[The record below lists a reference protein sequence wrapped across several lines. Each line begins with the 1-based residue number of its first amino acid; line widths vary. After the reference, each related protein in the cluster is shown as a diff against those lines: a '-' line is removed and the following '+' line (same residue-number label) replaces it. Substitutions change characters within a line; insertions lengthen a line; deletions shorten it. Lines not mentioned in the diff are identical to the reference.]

1 MVIAPGAGTPFCRWC
16 DSLRRSVVLAAV
28 LALHATLLGLLLMPP
43 GPKPHRAIRR
53 LDRPRDA
60 IAVRLI
66 PVPQRSFVD
75 TATRMRRLRRSLPG
89 MRRSR
94 HPAVPGADATAGVP
108 GRLSRRAVPVLP
120 PVKADLDTGLAPHRE
135 TPAYIPG
142 GRSFAERLRGSKTG
156 RAPRVPGSAVALAPG
171 VHMIDPR
178 SQGLAGVAR
187 FIGWLGGASDPA
199 CVELDALGRLTD
211 EERRAQHVSLRD
223 MKHLVAAHHC
233 MPRSPELPH
242 HDRP

>member
-1 MVIAPGAGTPFCRWC
+1 MVIVAGAGTPFGRWC

-28 LALHATLLGLLLMPP
+28 LAFHLTLLGLLLMPP
-43 GPKPHRAIRR
+43 GPKPRHAARR
-53 LDRPRDA
+53 LDRSRDA

-66 PVPQRSFVD
+66 TSPPRSFVD
-75 TATRMRRLRRSLPG
+75 MATRVRRLRRSFPG
-89 MRRSR
+89 MRQSR
-94 HPAVPGADATAGVP
+94 RPAAPIADATNGAP
-108 GRLSRRAVPVLP
+108 GRLSRHAAPVVPTVMATPDAWL
-120 PVKADLDTGLAPHRE
+120 VPHRE

-142 GRSFAERLRGSKTG
+142 GHSFAERLRGSETDP
-156 RAPRVPGSAVALAPG
+156 APRLPGSATALAPG
-171 VHMIDPR
+171 VHMVDPR

-223 MKHLVAAHHC
+223 MKRLVATHRC

-242 HDRP
+242 PDRP

>member
-1 MVIAPGAGTPFCRWC
+1 VVIAPGAGTPFCRWC
-16 DSLRRSVVLAAV
+16 DSLRRSGVLAAV
-28 LALHATLLGLLLMPP
+28 LAFHVALLGLLLVPP

-53 LDRPRDA
+53 PDRPRDA

-66 PVPQRSFVD
+66 PARQRPFVD
-75 TATRMRRLRRSLPG
+75 AATRPRRLQRALQGLRRSRRPAAPVPDAAAAPPG
-89 MRRSR
+89 
-94 HPAVPGADATAGVP
+94 H
-108 GRLSRRAVPVLP
+108 LSRAVPVLP
-120 PVKADLDTGLAPHRE
+120 PVLAGHGTSLVSHRE

-142 GRSFAERLRGSKTG
+142 GRSFAERLRGSKAG
-156 RAPRVPGSAVALAPG
+156 PAPRVPGSAVALAPG

-178 SQGLAGVAR
+178 SQGLAGAAR

-223 MKHLVAAHHC
+223 MKHLVATHHC

-242 HDRP
+242 PDRP